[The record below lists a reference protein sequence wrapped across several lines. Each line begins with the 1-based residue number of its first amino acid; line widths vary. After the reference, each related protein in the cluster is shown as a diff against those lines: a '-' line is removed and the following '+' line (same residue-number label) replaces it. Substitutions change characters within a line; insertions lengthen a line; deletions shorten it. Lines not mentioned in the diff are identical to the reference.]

1 MDAAVMAAALSCPIP
16 IHKDAIAA
24 TIAGCLPNLSHVRVL
39 YPLGGFMSTQ
49 ANEDGFFMLLI
60 YE

>member
-1 MDAAVMAAALSCPIP
+1 MDAAVMAAAFSCPIP

-24 TIAGCLPNLSHVRVL
+24 TIAGCLPNLSHVL